1 MKALILYRPNSEHA
15 RKVEEFLHLFSRLH
29 PEKKTE
35 LVNLDTREGST
46 MATLYDVVQNPAVVA
61 VKDDGSVLKIWQGEQ
76 MPLMDEVAAYL

>member
-15 RKVEEFLHLFSRLH
+15 RSVEEFLNMFKRLH

-35 LVNLDTREGST
+35 MVSLDTREGSSV
-46 MATLYDVVQNPAVVA
+46 ATLYDVMQNPAIVA

-76 MPLMDEVAAYL
+76 LPLMDEVAAYL

>member
-15 RKVEEFLHLFSRLH
+15 RKVEEFLHVFSRLH

-35 LVNLDTREGST
+35 IVSLDTREGSAV
-46 MATLYDVVQNPAVVA
+46 ATLYDVVQNPAVVA

-76 MPLMDEVAAYL
+76 LPLMDEVAAYL